1 MIADLAVLF
10 LVRANLA
17 ASAAILLVLLLRPVA
32 RRLLGPEVAYGL
44 WALVPVAALTSLFP
58 NLSDFRHGQQ
68 VGEPRFQFAQAD
80 LMFAAFLT
88 GALVL
93 LVLFVVSELRF
104 RHLARAGRVGP
115 AVVGLSWPSMVV
127 PSDYE
132 SRFDANERALIRLH
146 ERTHIDRHHPRDNR
160 LIALHQIFGWFN
172 PLVHLAARC
181 ARLDQELAC
190 DAVVIEARPKQK
202 RLYAETLLKGS
213 RTTGPWSAFA
223 CALTEG
229 GRHPLEVRIGCLA
242 RRPLTIR
249 QFMIGAAL
257 VGSLG
262 MLSAMSVWTL
272 SPQSLGEREPYRTL
286 PFATIVLSPAP
297 DGKAYPFPDK
307 YPSRRSYP

>member
-17 ASAAILLVLLLRPVA
+17 ASGAIVLVLLLRPVA

-44 WALVPVAALTSLFP
+44 WALVPVVALTSLFP

-68 VGEPRFQFAQAD
+68 VGEPKFQFAQSD
-80 LMFAAFLT
+80 LMLTVFLA

-93 LVLFVVSELRF
+93 LMLFVLSELRF

-115 AVVGLSWPSMVV
+115 AVVGLSWPSLVV

-132 SRFDANERALIRLH
+132 TRFDASERDLIRLH

-160 LIALHQIFGWFN
+160 LIAVHQLFGWFN

-213 RTTGPWSAFA
+213 RSSSPWSAFA

-229 GRHPLEVRIGCLA
+229 GRHPLEVRIACLA
-242 RRPLTIR
+242 RRPLTVR
-249 QFMIGAAL
+249 QFLIGAAL
-257 VGSLG
+257 VGSLAV
-262 MLSAMSVWTL
+262 LSAMGVWTL

-286 PFATIVLSPAP
+286 PFASIHLSHLTAPSAP
-297 DGKAYPFPDK
+297 DG
-307 YPSRRSYP
+307 

>member
-1 MIADLAVLF
+1 MIADLTILF

-58 NLSDFRHGQQ
+58 NLNDFRHGQQ
-68 VGEPRFQFAQAD
+68 VGEPTFQFARAD
-80 LMFAAFLT
+80 LMLAAFLV
-88 GALVL
+88 GAAVLSAL
-93 LVLFVVSELRF
+93 LVISEWRF
-104 RHLARAGRVGP
+104 RRLARAGRVGP

-132 SRFDANERALIRLH
+132 TRFNEGERALIRLH
-146 ERTHIDRHHPRDNR
+146 ERTHIDRRHPRDNR

-172 PLVHLAARC
+172 PLIHLAARC

-190 DAVVIEARPKQK
+190 DAVVIEARPRSK

-213 RTTGPWSAFA
+213 RATGPWSAFA

-242 RRPLTIR
+242 RPPLCLR
-249 QFMIGAAL
+249 QFMIGAAV
-257 VGSLG
+257 VGTLG
-262 MLSAMSVWTL
+262 VLSAMGVWTL

-286 PFATIVLSPAP
+286 PFATIQLSTLSAP
-297 DGKAYPFPDK
+297 DG
-307 YPSRRSYP
+307 

>member
-1 MIADLAVLF
+1 MIADLTVLF

-58 NLSDFRHGQQ
+58 NLSDFRSGQQ
-68 VGEPRFQFAQAD
+68 TGELAVHFAHAD
-80 LMFAAFLT
+80 LMLTVFLA

-93 LVLFVVSELRF
+93 LVLLVLSELRF
-104 RHLARAGRVGP
+104 RRLARAGRVGP

-132 SRFDANERALIRLH
+132 ERFDASERALIRLH
-146 ERTHIDRHHPRDNR
+146 ERTHIARRHPRDNR
-160 LIALHQIFGWFN
+160 LIAFHQLMGWFN
-172 PLVHLAARC
+172 PLIHLAARC

-190 DAVVIEARPKQK
+190 DAVVIEARPRSK
-202 RLYAETLLKGS
+202 RLYAETLLKSS
-213 RTTGPWSAFA
+213 RSTGPWSAFA

-229 GRHPLEVRIGCLA
+229 GRHPLEVRIACLA
-242 RRPLTIR
+242 RRPLSLR
-249 QFMIGAAL
+249 QFMIGAAV

-262 MLSAMSVWTL
+262 VLSAMGVWTL
-272 SPQSLGEREPYRTL
+272 SPQSLGEREPYRPL
-286 PFATIVLSPAP
+286 PLRDDPAESPDRALLAP
-297 DGKAYPFPDK
+297 ALA
-307 YPSRRSYP
+307 

>member
-1 MIADLAVLF
+1 MIADLTVLF

-58 NLSDFRHGQQ
+58 NLNDFRHGQQ
-68 VGEPRFQFAQAD
+68 VGEPTFQFDRAD
-80 LMFAAFLT
+80 MMLAVFLV
-88 GALVL
+88 GASVL
-93 LVLFVVSELRF
+93 LALFVISEWRF
-104 RHLARAGRVGP
+104 RRLARAGRVGP

-132 SRFDANERALIRLH
+132 TRFNEGERALIRLH
-146 ERTHIDRHHPRDNR
+146 ERTHIDRRHPRDNR

-172 PLVHLAARC
+172 PLIHLAARC

-190 DAVVIEARPKQK
+190 DAVVIEARPKSK
-202 RLYAETLLKGS
+202 RLYAETLLKGARS
-213 RTTGPWSAFA
+213 TGPWSAFA

-242 RRPLTIR
+242 RRPLSLR
-249 QFMIGAAL
+249 QFMIGATV
-257 VGSLG
+257 VGTLG
-262 MLSAMSVWTL
+262 VLSAMGVWTL
-272 SPQSLGEREPYRTL
+272 SPQSLGDREPYRTL
-286 PFATIVLSPAP
+286 PFASVQLSTLTAP
-297 DGKAYPFPDK
+297 DG
-307 YPSRRSYP
+307 

>member
-1 MIADLAVLF
+1 MIADLTVLF

-58 NLSDFRHGQQ
+58 NLSDFRSGQQ
-68 VGEPRFQFAQAD
+68 VGEPTFQFPRAD
-80 LMFAAFLT
+80 MMLT
-88 GALVL
+88 GFLVGAAVL
-93 LVLFVVSELRF
+93 LALFVISEWRF
-104 RHLARAGRVGP
+104 RRLARAGRVGP

-132 SRFDANERALIRLH
+132 TRFNEAERALIRLH
-146 ERTHIDRHHPRDNR
+146 ERTHIDRRHPRDNR
-160 LIALHQIFGWFN
+160 LIALHQVLGWFN
-172 PLVHLAARC
+172 PLIHLAARC

-190 DAVVIEARPKQK
+190 DAVVIEARPKSK

-213 RTTGPWSAFA
+213 RSTGPWSAFA

-242 RRPLTIR
+242 RRPLSLR
-249 QFMIGAAL
+249 QFMIGAAV

-262 MLSAMSVWTL
+262 VLSAMGVWTL
-272 SPQSLGEREPYRTL
+272 SPQSLGKREPYRTP
-286 PFATIVLSPAP
+286 PFAMVQLSTLTAP
-297 DGKAYPFPDK
+297 DG
-307 YPSRRSYP
+307 